1 MSTLVTRA
9 RRHLAAVAALA
20 LAGSLASCAALSP
33 GSDSTAAASGASGA
47 APTAAAS
54 GALTVSTSFYPIQY
68 LAQAIG
74 GEHVAV
80 TSVTPTNVEP
90 HDFELSPKDV
100 TALSASS
107 LVLYVS
113 GFQPSLDDALAQVSG
128 PTVVDLAGS
137 VDLVHHDGVEEEHEE
152 GATEAATEAATGA
165 AHDHGAAAALDPHFW
180 LDPVRMQAAAKAV
193 EAALAQADP
202 AHADDYAANLD
213 TLNATL
219 TDLNTS
225 YSTGL
230 GHCERTTFVT
240 SHAAFGYLA
249 DRYSLTQAS
258 ISGVDPESEP
268 SPAELAEV
276 KKVVES
282 TGTTTI
288 FTEELVSPETAQAV
302 AAETGAQTRVL
313 SPIESAP
320 EDGDYAGVMRTN
332 LEELRTALSCQ

>member
-1 MSTLVTRA
+1 MNTLVTRA

-128 PTVVDLAGS
+128 PAVVDLAGS

-152 GATEAATEAATGA
+152 GATEAA
-165 AHDHGAAAALDPHFW
+165 HDHDHDPAAALDPHFW

-320 EDGDYAGVMRTN
+320 ESGDYAGVMRTN

>member
-33 GSDSTAAASGASGA
+33 GSDSTAAASGA
-47 APTAAAS
+47 APTAAPS

-137 VDLVHHDGVEEEHEE
+137 VDLVHHDGVEEEHED
-152 GATEAATEAATGA
+152 GATEAA
-165 AHDHGAAAALDPHFW
+165 HDHDAAAALDPHFW

>member
-33 GSDSTAAASGASGA
+33 GSDSTAAASGAG
-47 APTAAAS
+47 PTAAPS

-128 PTVVDLAGS
+128 PAVVDLAGS

-152 GATEAATEAATGA
+152 GATEAATEAA
-165 AHDHGAAAALDPHFW
+165 HDHDAAAALDPHFW

-219 TDLNTS
+219 ADLNTS

-249 DRYSLTQAS
+249 DRYGLTQAS

-320 EDGDYAGVMRTN
+320 EDGDYAGAMRTN

>member
-1 MSTLVTRA
+1 MNTLVTRA

-33 GSDSTAAASGASGA
+33 GSDSTAAASGAG
-47 APTAAAS
+47 PTAAPS

-152 GATEAATEAATGA
+152 GATEAATEG

-276 KKVVES
+276 KKIVES

-320 EDGDYAGVMRTN
+320 ESGDYAGVMRTN

>member
-1 MSTLVTRA
+1 MNTLVTRA

-33 GSDSTAAASGASGA
+33 GSDSTAAASGAG
-47 APTAAAS
+47 PTAAPS

-128 PTVVDLAGS
+128 PAVVDLAGS

-152 GATEAATEAATGA
+152 GATEAA
-165 AHDHGAAAALDPHFW
+165 HDHDHDPAAALDPHFW

-249 DRYSLTQAS
+249 DRYGLTQAS

-320 EDGDYAGVMRTN
+320 ESGDYAGVMRTN

>member
-33 GSDSTAAASGASGA
+33 GSDS
-47 APTAAAS
+47 TAAAS

-113 GFQPSLDDALAQVSG
+113 GFQPSLDDALTQVSG

-137 VDLVHHDGVEEEHEE
+137 VDLVHHDGVEEEHED
-152 GATEAATEAATGA
+152 GATEAA
-165 AHDHGAAAALDPHFW
+165 HDHDAAAALDPHFW

-202 AHADDYAANLD
+202 AHADDYAAIYYAGGHATMWDLPHSPALD
-213 TLNATL
+213 AIAARIYDNGGVVAAVCHGPAGLLNIRLANGRYL
-219 TDLNTS
+219 IENKQ
-225 YSTGL
+225 
-230 GHCERTTFVT
+230 V
-240 SHAAFGYLA
+240 AAFTNDEERAVGLYDTVPFLLA
-249 DRYSLTQAS
+249 DALQERGAIHLPAANFQAQT
-258 ISGVDPESEP
+258 IVSER
-268 SPAELAEV
+268 
-276 KKVVES
+276 
-282 TGTTTI
+282 
-288 FTEELVSPETAQAV
+288 LVSGQNPASARGV
-302 AAETGAQTRVL
+302 ARAML
-313 SPIESAP
+313 S
-320 EDGDYAGVMRTN
+320 
-332 LEELRTALSCQ
+332 LLR

>member
-1 MSTLVTRA
+1 MNTLVTRA

-33 GSDSTAAASGASGA
+33 GSDSTAAASGAG
-47 APTAAAS
+47 PTAAPS

-128 PTVVDLAGS
+128 PAVVDLAGS

-152 GATEAATEAATGA
+152 GATEAA
-165 AHDHGAAAALDPHFW
+165 HDHDHDHDPAAALDPHFW

-219 TDLNTS
+219 ADLNTS

-249 DRYSLTQAS
+249 DRYGLTQAS

-276 KKVVES
+276 KKIVES

-320 EDGDYAGVMRTN
+320 EDGDYAGTMRTN

>member
-1 MSTLVTRA
+1 MSTLVARA
-9 RRHLAAVAALA
+9 RRHLAAAFALA

-152 GATEAATEAATGA
+152 GATEA

-320 EDGDYAGVMRTN
+320 ESGDYAGVMRTN